1 MPHTAYDRRL
11 LPADLPPVVTTA
23 LRLISASLVIAALY
37 AGQDLLLPLA
47 LAALLAFLL
56 DPAVTRLQRWRMPRR
71 WAVGVVAGLTVLAL
85 GAASFVIAQQVAV
98 IGQGLPRYQTTIE
111 KKLRDLRAS
120 VTRDSALNSATRL
133 LGTVEVEVDKT
144 RQALQDKAAP
154 ASAAKPQPVRVMVAA
169 SEASTLDTVADLTR
183 PVVGPLLMGGVV
195 FVLLVFILLERDD
208 IRDRLLY
215 LSWRDLPGMT
225 DTLNEAANRVSRY
238 LRLSLLLNFAYG
250 LPLALGLW
258 AIGVP
263 GAWLWG
269 VLAALLRFV
278 PYLGPVTASMFPL
291 ALAFAVDPGWDM
303 LMWTLALVLV
313 LELVSNNVLE
323 PWVLGSSTGLAP
335 LAMLLSAAFWTLLWG
350 PIGLVLAT
358 PLTVCLVVL
367 GRQLPALRFLEVLLG
382 SGPAFDAPTR
392 LFQRLL
398 SGKVEASL
406 DVAEQQIADGS
417 LLAFYSGTALPALAM
432 AGGPGSELSTADHR
446 QRVCTSMALLVRELR
461 QDHPAPSDD
470 APQVHCVGL
479 RWEIDHLAAD
489 MAAHA
494 LQLQGVPAVA
504 LPAGQAVPDAGT
516 DTVPRLIFLTTYHR
530 DPEALV
536 RHACAQ
542 LRRRHPQAL
551 IGLGLWGAP
560 ASLRDPQA
568 AQRLGVQFVATTLDQ
583 AVQHLGSSL
592 GVTVDVAVPLPTAP
606 VASEA
611 PAASLVASAPDQ
623 PRTKDRLPLPLQAV
637 PQATLL
643 PLALLP
649 GQQPPRGVVLRAS
662 SALSDGQ
669 WPGLQPHWNPG
680 RMP

>member
-1 MPHTAYDRRL
+1 
-11 LPADLPPVVTTA
+11 
-23 LRLISASLVIAALY
+23 
-37 AGQDLLLPLA
+37 
-47 LAALLAFLL
+47 
-56 DPAVTRLQRWRMPRR
+56 
-71 WAVGVVAGLTVLAL
+71 
-85 GAASFVIAQQVAV
+85 
-98 IGQGLPRYQTTIE
+98 
-111 KKLRDLRAS
+111 
-120 VTRDSALNSATRL
+120 
-133 LGTVEVEVDKT
+133 
-144 RQALQDKAAP
+144 
-154 ASAAKPQPVRVMVAA
+154 
-169 SEASTLDTVADLTR
+169 
-183 PVVGPLLMGGVV
+183 
-195 FVLLVFILLERDD
+195 
-208 IRDRLLY
+208 
-215 LSWRDLPGMT
+215 
-225 DTLNEAANRVSRY
+225 
-238 LRLSLLLNFAYG
+238 
-250 LPLALGLW
+250 
-258 AIGVP
+258 
-263 GAWLWG
+263 LWG

-313 LELVSNNVLE
+313 LELVSNNVFE
-323 PWVLGSSTGLAP
+323 PLVLGSSTGLAP

-417 LLAFYSGTALPALAM
+417 LLDFYSGTALPALAM
-432 AGGPGSELSTADHR
+432 AGGHGSELSTADHR
-446 QRVCTSMALLVRELR
+446 QRVCSSMAVLLRELR

-470 APQVHCVGL
+470 PPRAACAGL
-479 RWEIDHLAAD
+479 RWDIDHLAAD

-494 LQLQGVPAVA
+494 LQLQGVPALA
-504 LPAGQAVPDAGT
+504 LPAGQAVPDTGA
-516 DTVPRLIFLTTYHR
+516 DTASLLIFLTTYHH

-560 ASLRDPQA
+560 ASLRDAQA
-568 AQRLGVQFVATTLDQ
+568 AQRLGVQFVATTLEQ
-583 AVQHLGSSL
+583 AVQHMGRCL
-592 GVTVDVAVPLPTAP
+592 GVDVGVSGPRPTAP
-606 VASEA
+606 AVSATAEA
-611 PAASLVASAPDQ
+611 PAAGPVAPAS
-623 PRTKDRLPLPLQAV
+623 DRPGLLGPLPALA
-637 PQATLL
+637 L

-649 GQQPPRGVVLRAS
+649 GQPWPRGVVLRS
-662 SALSDGQ
+662 SAAPSDGHG
-669 WPGLQPHWNPG
+669 PGLRPHWKPG